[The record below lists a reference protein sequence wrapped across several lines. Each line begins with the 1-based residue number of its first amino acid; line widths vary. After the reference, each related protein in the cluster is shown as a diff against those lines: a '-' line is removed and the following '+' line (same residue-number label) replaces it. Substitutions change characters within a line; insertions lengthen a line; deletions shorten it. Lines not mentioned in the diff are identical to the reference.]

1 MTIMMRVAAKV
12 VALAAVVVA
21 ATAGCSQG
29 PGPGATPP
37 GATPPGGTASRAGAT
52 STSPPGTPSGGTVPE
67 GQRALVERFVGAV
80 NAGDEAGVRDT
91 FAPEARFDS
100 VGRIYQG
107 RAEIMDRFLAPEVIR
122 AGGRYTLLALT
133 PGREGRVVAECDYD
147 TGGGGREHFTYD
159 CEVRADRFADCV
171 GRYV

>member
-37 GATPPGGTASRAGAT
+37 GGTASRAT

-107 RAEIMDRFLAPEVIR
+107 RAEIMDRFLVPEVIR

-133 PGREGRVVAECDYD
+133 PGREGRVVAEYDYD

>member
-1 MTIMMRVAAKV
+1 MTIMMRVAVQA
-12 VALAAVVVA
+12 VALGVVVA

-29 PGPGATPP
+29 TGPGPGP
-37 GATPPGGTASRAGAT
+37 TPPGGTAPSAAAT
-52 STSPPGTPSGGTVPE
+52 SASPPRTPTDGTVPE
-67 GQRALVERFVGAV
+67 GQRALVARFVGAV

-107 RAEIMDRFLAPEVIR
+107 REEIMDRFLVPEVIR

-133 PGREGRVVAECDYD
+133 PGQDGRVVAEYDYD